1 VRAGF
6 LAILV
11 LVGVASAGCGAA
23 AQQAAPVSS
32 HAVVSAAAFGERGL
46 TQAAGVPVVAARKA
60 GVSLHAVPGG
70 TFGLMLVLRNQT
82 HRRLTLENV
91 QAVVPHASFVR
102 QRGTHLAPFFQC
114 HPYCSRH
121 MVMRGPFPPVQP
133 RALLVRPYHS
143 AQAQLNFVFAACG
156 ALRTAAATPIT
167 RAILTYRD
175 ASGGEFRQ
183 TLVLRSAQLDLQRS
197 GRIACR
203 A

>member
-11 LVGVASAGCGAA
+11 LAGVASAGCGAA
-23 AQQAAPVSS
+23 VQQAAPVSS

-46 TQAAGVPVVAARKA
+46 TQAAGVPVVGARKA

-91 QAVVPHASFVR
+91 QAVVPQASFVR

-121 MVMRGPFPPVQP
+121 MVMRGPVPPVQP

-143 AQAQLNFVFAACG
+143 AQAQLNFAFAACG
-156 ALRTAAATPIT
+156 ALRAAAATPIT
-167 RAILTYRD
+167 QVILTYRD
-175 ASGGEFRQ
+175 PSGATFRQ
-183 TLVLRSAQLDLQRS
+183 TLALRSARLDLQRS